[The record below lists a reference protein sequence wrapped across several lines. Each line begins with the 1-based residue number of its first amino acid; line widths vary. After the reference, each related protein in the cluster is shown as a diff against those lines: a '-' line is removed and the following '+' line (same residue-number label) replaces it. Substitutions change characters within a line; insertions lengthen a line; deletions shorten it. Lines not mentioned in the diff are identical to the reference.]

1 MRDVHHRIPSQRQYY
16 KAPESRYSALS
27 RRCIGMKG
35 KGRSTKMWDD
45 RVRAFYAPP
54 LVKSIKGISTKNYEW
69 SKSRTSTSPMSCN
82 PLPALSS
89 IDYSW
94 CIRQIQLHQSRARP
108 HETQI
113 RARLLHLSLNLP
125 NHAASKGR
133 LVGNWI
139 PTASRGKT
147 GMGLAPGFQ
156 FLPEQRVWEMSLFI
170 FYSAQIR
177 IEA

>member
-1 MRDVHHRIPSQRQYY
+1 MYRHEGKGKIHENVGRPSQ
-16 KAPESRYSALS
+16 S
-27 RRCIGMKG
+27 I
-35 KGRSTKMWDD
+35 
-45 RVRAFYAPP
+45 YAPP
-54 LVKSIKGISTKNYEW
+54 LGKSIKGISTKNYEW
-69 SKSRTSTSPMSCN
+69 SKSRTSTLPMSCN

-108 HETQI
+108 HETRI

-125 NHAASKGR
+125 NHAASKGS

-170 FYSAQIR
+170 FYSAQIK